1 MNSLITLIIH
11 KIQSKTLFVNIRII
25 PVLFQSKNIWK
36 EQIFFMI
43 LKMPQKIKNEKLEKN
58 LNIKKAI

>member
-11 KIQSKTLFVNIRII
+11 KIQSKILFVNIRIT

-43 LKMPQKIKNEKLEKN
+43 LKMPQKIKNEKLEKS